1 MKIVNLKTFLDLPDG
16 TLFSKYEP
24 HCFHGFSIK
33 TESIKD
39 LDDFRYHDL
48 IGNIKDE
55 GSDDFA
61 NKCEL
66 AEKGESIKLYFN
78 CEERDG
84 LYKFDQLFAI
94 YEKDDVVDLIARLNM
109 ACYQGM

>member
-1 MKIVNLKTFLDLPDG
+1 MKIVNLKTFLEFPDG
-16 TLFSKYEP
+16 TLFSRYEP
-24 HCFHGFSIK
+24 HYFDRLSIK

-39 LDDFRYHDL
+39 LDDFNYQDL
-48 IGNIKDE
+48 IGNLEDE

-66 AEKGESIKLYFN
+66 AEKGESIKLDFN

-84 LYKFDQLFAI
+84 LYKLDQLFAI
-94 YEKDDVVDLIARLNM
+94 YEKDDVVDLITRLNM